1 MVRRRAVGIL
11 GRLGRL
17 EFQAQKLGP
26 ASLQLGINPGR
37 SSKRASIGRPGR
49 GPASAGSSKRRARS
63 GGHRHPAAG
72 NVR

>member
-26 ASLQLGINPGR
+26 APLQLGLNPGR
-37 SSKRASIGRPGR
+37 NSERAPLGRLGR
-49 GPASAGSSKRRARS
+49 GPASAGSSEQRARS
-63 GGHRHPAAG
+63 AGHRPPAAG